1 MREKA
6 LNYLGMMRKAN
17 AIDIGETDTGAA
29 ARANKAKLVLL
40 ASDAS
45 DNAVKRAEGFV
56 YGRGI
61 PLVVSPFTK
70 SEISDTVGKNGC
82 SMAAICD
89 IGFAGAFIKC
99 LCAVKPGEY
108 DEAAKIIEDELSKAK
123 KLKQER
129 KAHEKN
135 TRTGK
140 RRKN

>member
-29 ARANKAKLVLL
+29 ARASKAKLVLL

-56 YGRGI
+56 YGRDI

-89 IGFAGAFIKC
+89 VGFANAFMKC
-99 LCAVKPGEY
+99 LCSIAPGEY
-108 DEAAKIIEDELSKAK
+108 DEA
-123 KLKQER
+123 LKQIENELEKTKTPSHNR
-129 KAHEKN
+129 GAHEKN